1 MAVRPC
7 GHRLLVKPTALEDH
21 DEVFK
26 KAKSA
31 GIQFLDKDVRAEQS
45 AVDTGEVL
53 SIGPTAFKDFGGDPW
68 CKVGDTVVYARHSG
82 KRIKDGETE
91 YLALNDEDI
100 VAVME

>member
-82 KRIKDGETE
+82 KQIKDGETE